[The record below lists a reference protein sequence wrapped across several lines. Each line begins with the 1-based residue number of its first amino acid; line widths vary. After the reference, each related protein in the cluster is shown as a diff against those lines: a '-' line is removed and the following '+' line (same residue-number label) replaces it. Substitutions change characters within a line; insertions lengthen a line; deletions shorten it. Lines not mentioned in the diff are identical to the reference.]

1 MFSDPTLAGMQ
12 SGCAMTPDYDFQENT
27 LSDEFSSGMD
37 LKPMPMKTKR
47 VTGWTDEPVRSGS
60 SGKYVEVLHFY

>member
-1 MFSDPTLAGMQ
+1 MFSDPALAGH
-12 SGCAMTPDYDFQENT
+12 SGCSLPQDYDFQENT

-37 LKPMPMKTKR
+37 LKSMPMKTKR

-60 SGKYVEVLHFY
+60 SGKYVIMSTE